1 MKGVPA
7 MSSHDPDPETVRAA
21 LALAVRAPS
30 VHNTQP
36 WLWRLGDETVHLY
49 ADWSRQLPHTD
60 PDGRDLIVSCGAALH
75 HLRIAMRA
83 LGWETVVHR
92 LPNPGDPGHLAAI
105 EFAPGTPTVEAARL
119 ARAMSR
125 RCSDRRRFTSW
136 EVPQAYLDTLAAAAG
151 AHGVFVCY
159 VESGY
164 ARTQLMR
171 AFERAAWSHTRD
183 FSYGAELAQW
193 SGRHAVAQGV
203 PARSGVVATDVTTR
217 PFADPGLPE
226 EVLHDIDAAERM
238 VILTTTGDDRLS
250 RLRGG
255 EGASAVL
262 LAATVLGLATCP
274 LSEPLEVP
282 EARAWIRRDVLQD
295 SGSPQLII
303 RIGWAATSAEPLVP
317 TLRRPVSEVLLPLS
331 GGSGEE
337 V

>member
-1 MKGVPA
+1 MP
-7 MSSHDPDPETVRAA
+7 SHEPDHDTVRAA

-36 WLWRLGDETVHLY
+36 WLWRLGDETLHLY
-49 ADWSRQLPHTD
+49 ADRSRQLPHTD

-75 HLRIAMRA
+75 HLRVAMRA
-83 LGWETVVHR
+83 SGWETVVHR
-92 LPNPGDPGHLAAI
+92 LPNPGDPDHLAAI

-136 EVPQAYLDTLAAAAG
+136 EVPQAYLETLAAAAG
-151 AHGVFVCY
+151 AHGVFVSA

-171 AFERAAWSHTRD
+171 AFEDAARVHARD
-183 FSYGAELAQW
+183 SSYGAELARW
-193 SGRHAVAQGV
+193 SGHHAAPQGV
-203 PARSGVVATDVTTR
+203 PSRSAVVATDVTTR
-217 PFADPGLPE
+217 PFADPGLPQ
-226 EVLHDIDAAERM
+226 EVLHDTDAAERL
-238 VILTTTGDDRLS
+238 VVLTTTGDDLLS
-250 RLRGG
+250 RLRAG

-262 LAATVLGLATCP
+262 LTATVLGLAGCP

-282 EARAWIRRDVLQD
+282 ETRVRIRRDVLQD

-303 RIGWAATSAEPLVP
+303 RIGWAAMSAGPLLP
-317 TLRRPVSEVLLPLS
+317 TPRRPVSEVLLPLPDEQ
-331 GGSGEE
+331 GEE